1 MLVTLKKYR
10 KRKLERLPVV
20 ARVIEAKVASI
31 TGKIETLGSNFRH
44 ETRKNASLLPSI
56 ATTIKVFPGFFFYY
70 APLTCF

>member
-31 TGKIETLGSNFRH
+31 TGKIETKARFLAMRF
-44 ETRKNASLLPSI
+44 ASRSCWRPLL
-56 ATTIKVFPGFFFYY
+56 
-70 APLTCF
+70 LQ

>member
-31 TGKIETLGSNFRH
+31 TGKIETLGSIFRH
-44 ETRKNASLLPSI
+44 ETRVFASLLPSI

-70 APLTCF
+70 APLTIF

>member
-31 TGKIETLGSNFRH
+31 TGKIETKARFLAMRFALAKLWRP
-44 ETRKNASLLPSI
+44 LL
-56 ATTIKVFPGFFFYY
+56 
-70 APLTCF
+70 LQ